1 MAIFWK
7 ILEEKRD
14 FFELNPLILVR
25 IFFKNIYFKKNGG
38 TRMTKKNQSQRD
50 MICYNKSKM
59 MVMRNRKLLFEV
71 TEGN

>member
-25 IFFKNIYFKKNGG
+25 IFFKNIYFKK
-38 TRMTKKNQSQRD
+38 M
-50 MICYNKSKM
+50 
-59 MVMRNRKLLFEV
+59 EV
-71 TEGN
+71 HV